1 MNQLSAYDKIN
12 DAKGIDLFGNAIC
25 RSGMF
30 GCESK
35 EAGMIFALQ
44 CMAEN
49 KPPLEM
55 AKNYHLVKGKLTK
68 RADAMLA
75 DFRRAG
81 GKVTWDDLKNEAVQ
95 SAVFDFEGNKIKGSF
110 SMDDAQ
116 RAGLVRKGSAWDK
129 TPAAMLRARCISE
142 TLRAI
147 APEIVQG
154 VYVPEEI
161 DIAEASPI
169 AEAKKPKKPKKPK
182 KLEEPAT
189 DVDAIEVENMAQRPH
204 LESLIAEND
213 LEYRTNLYWTNK
225 GNIDLDLDQTWRDLP
240 QNIQAKMEIGFDA
253 FRKAVSK

>member
-1 MNQLSAYDKIN
+1 MNQIAAYDKIN
-12 DAKGIDLFGNAIC
+12 DSQGIEMMGNAIC

-35 EAGMIFALQ
+35 EAGIVFALQ
-44 CMAEN
+44 CVVEN

-81 GKVTWDDLKNEAVQ
+81 GKVTWDDLKNENVQ
-95 SAVFDFEGNKIKGSF
+95 SAIFDFEGIKTNGSF

-116 RAGLVRKGSAWDK
+116 RAGLIRKGSAWDK

-161 DIAEASPI
+161 DVADAVPVTKS
-169 AEAKKPKKPKKPK
+169 KPKPMKKAAK
-182 KLEEPAT
+182 VVES
-189 DVDAIEVENMAQRPH
+189 IEVKDAPIEHRPN
-204 LESLIAEND
+204 LASLLAEND
-213 LEYRTNLYWTNK
+213 LEYKTNLYWSNK
-225 GNIDLDLDQTWRDLP
+225 GDIDIDLDQTWRDLP
-240 QNIQAKMEIGFDA
+240 DGLQQRMEMHFDS
-253 FRKAVSK
+253 FRKAIEK

>member
-1 MNQLSAYDKIN
+1 MSQLTAYSKIN
-12 DAKGIDLFGNAIC
+12 DSEGLELIGNAIC

-35 EAGMIFALQ
+35 EAGIVFALQ
-44 CMAEN
+44 CMVEN

-81 GKVTWDDLKNEAVQ
+81 GKVFWSDLKNAEIQ
-95 SAVFDFEGNKIKGSF
+95 SAVFEFENQNTNASF
-110 SMDDAQ
+110 SMEDA
-116 RAGLVRKGSAWDK
+116 RKAGLVRKGSAWDK
-129 TPAAMLRARCISE
+129 TPAAMLRARCVSE

-161 DIAEASPI
+161 DVADSTTIEI
-169 AEAKKPKKPKKPK
+169 PKTTIN
-182 KLEEPAT
+182 E
-189 DVDAIEVENMAQRPH
+189 VIEVAENKNPKNERPY
-204 LESLIAEND
+204 LESLIRDADIEQKSND
-213 LEYRTNLYWTNK
+213 YWTVK
-225 GNIDLDLDQTWRDLP
+225 GKIDIDLDQTWRDLP
-240 QNIQAKMEIGFDA
+240 DDLQQRMEMDFPSFQKAIGNTSWKDEHE
-253 FRKAVSK
+253 

>member
-1 MNQLSAYDKIN
+1 VSQIVAYNKIN
-12 DAKGIDLFGNAIC
+12 DAAGVEMFGNAIC

-35 EAGMIFALQ
+35 EAGIIFALQ
-44 CMAEN
+44 CIAEN

-68 RADAMLA
+68 RADAMLS

-81 GKVTWDDLKNEAVQ
+81 GKVIWADLKNESMQA
-95 SAVFDFEGNKIKGSF
+95 AVFDFEGTKFNASF
-110 SMDDAQ
+110 SMEDAQ
-116 RAGLVRKGSAWDK
+116 RAGLVRSGSAWDK
-129 TPAAMLRARCISE
+129 TPAAMLRARCVSE

-161 DIAEASPI
+161 DVV
-169 AEAKKPKKPKKPK
+169 K
-182 KLEEPAT
+182 AT
-189 DVDAIEVENMAQRPH
+189 DVEQAASVTVKPVTVDAEVVVTTAAHRPH
-204 LESLIAEND
+204 LESQIKDND
-213 LEYRTNLYWTNK
+213 LEYAVNVYWTKK

-240 QNIQAKMEIGFDA
+240 DGLQQRMEMHFES
-253 FRKAVSK
+253 FRKAIGK

>member
-1 MNQLSAYDKIN
+1 MSQIVAYDKIN
-12 DAKGIDLFGNAIC
+12 DAAGLEMFGNAIC

-35 EAGMIFALQ
+35 EAGIVFALQ
-44 CMAEN
+44 CVAEN

-81 GKVTWDDLKNEAVQ
+81 GKVTWRDLKDEKVQ
-95 SAVFDFEGNKIKGSF
+95 AAVFEFEDVQTPASF
-110 SMDDAQ
+110 SMEDAK
-116 RAGLVRKGSAWDK
+116 RAGLVRSGSAWDK

-154 VYVPEEI
+154 VYVPEELDVTNVEPKPQAKPVSQPKVNKPTQPVI
-161 DIAEASPI
+161 DAEVVEPTKRPQL
-169 AEAKKPKKPKKPK
+169 EA
-182 KLEEPAT
+182 
-189 DVDAIEVENMAQRPH
+189 
-204 LESLIAEND
+204 LIGEDD
-213 LEYRTNLYWTNK
+213 LEYNVNLYWSNK
-225 GNIDLDLDQTWRDLP
+225 GKIDMDLDQTWRDLP
-240 QNIQAKMEIGFDA
+240 QSIQSKMEMDFDA
-253 FRKAVSK
+253 FRKAITK

>member
-1 MNQLSAYDKIN
+1 MSQIVAYDKIN
-12 DAKGIDLFGNAIC
+12 DAAGLEMFGNAIC

-35 EAGMIFALQ
+35 EAGIVFALQ
-44 CMAEN
+44 CVAEN

-81 GKVTWDDLKNEAVQ
+81 GKVTWRDLKDEKVQ
-95 SAVFDFEGNKIKGSF
+95 AAVFEFEDVQTPASF
-110 SMDDAQ
+110 SMEDAK
-116 RAGLVRKGSAWDK
+116 RAGLVRSGSAWDK

-154 VYVPEEI
+154 VYVPEELDVTNVEPKPQAKPVNQPKVNKPTQPVI
-161 DIAEASPI
+161 DAEVVEPTKRPQL
-169 AEAKKPKKPKKPK
+169 EA
-182 KLEEPAT
+182 
-189 DVDAIEVENMAQRPH
+189 
-204 LESLIAEND
+204 LIGEDD
-213 LEYRTNLYWTNK
+213 LEYNVNLYWSNK
-225 GNIDLDLDQTWRDLP
+225 GKIDMDLDQTWRDLP
-240 QNIQAKMEIGFDA
+240 QSIQAKMEMDFDA
-253 FRKAVSK
+253 FRKAITK

>member
-1 MNQLSAYDKIN
+1 MSQIVAYDKIN
-12 DAKGIDLFGNAIC
+12 DAAGLEMFGNAIC

-35 EAGMIFALQ
+35 EAGIVFALQ
-44 CMAEN
+44 CVAEN

-81 GKVTWDDLKNEAVQ
+81 GKVTWRDLKDEKVQ
-95 SAVFDFEGNKIKGSF
+95 AAVFEFEDVQTSASF
-110 SMDDAQ
+110 SMEDAK
-116 RAGLVRKGSAWDK
+116 RAGLVRSGSAWDK

-154 VYVPEEI
+154 VYVPEEL
-161 DIAEASPI
+161 DVTNVEPKPQ
-169 AEAKKPKKPKKPK
+169 AKPVSKPKVNKPTQPVIDAEVVEPTKRPQ
-182 KLEEPAT
+182 LET
-189 DVDAIEVENMAQRPH
+189 
-204 LESLIAEND
+204 LIGEDD
-213 LEYRTNLYWTNK
+213 LEYNVNLYWSNK
-225 GNIDLDLDQTWRDLP
+225 GKIDMDLDQTWRDLP
-240 QNIQAKMEIGFDA
+240 QSIQARMEMDFDA
-253 FRKAVSK
+253 FRKAITK

>member
-1 MNQLSAYDKIN
+1 MTQIVAYDKIN
-12 DAKGIDLFGNAIC
+12 DAAGLDMFGNAIC

-35 EAGMIFALQ
+35 EAGIVFALQ
-44 CMAEN
+44 CIAEN

-81 GKVTWDDLKNEAVQ
+81 GKVTWRDLKNDKIQEAV
-95 SAVFDFEGNKIKGSF
+95 FEFEDVQTTASF
-110 SMDDAQ
+110 SMEDAK
-116 RAGLVRKGSAWDK
+116 RAGLVRAGSAWDK

-161 DIAEASPI
+161 DIKPQAAMPAEVELVKPVKADAI
-169 AEAKKPKKPKKPK
+169 DVVEVVKPKLLY
-182 KLEEPAT
+182 LE
-189 DVDAIEVENMAQRPH
+189 Q
-204 LESLIAEND
+204 LIAECD
-213 LEYRTNLYWTNK
+213 LEYRVNTYWSNK
-225 GNIDLDLDQTWRDLP
+225 GKIDVDLDQTWRDLP
-240 QNIQAKMEIGFDA
+240 DDLQQRMEADFEQ
-253 FRKAVSK
+253 FRKAVDK

>member
-1 MNQLSAYDKIN
+1 MNQIVAYDKIN
-12 DAKGIDLFGNAIC
+12 DAAGLEMFGNAIC

-35 EAGMIFALQ
+35 EAGIVFALQ
-44 CMAEN
+44 CIAEN

-81 GKVTWDDLKNEAVQ
+81 GKVIWADLKNESIQA
-95 SAVFDFEGNKIKGSF
+95 AVFEFEGSKFDASF
-110 SMDDAQ
+110 SMDDAK
-116 RAGLVRKGSAWDK
+116 RAGLVRSGSAWDK
-129 TPAAMLRARCISE
+129 TPAAMLRARCVSE

-161 DIAEASPI
+161 DVDKATEVKPAQKPTVKAIAVEAEVV
-169 AEAKKPKKPKKPK
+169 EAK
-182 KLEEPAT
+182 A
-189 DVDAIEVENMAQRPH
+189 VQRPH
-204 LESLIAEND
+204 LESLIKDND
-213 LEYRTNLYWTNK
+213 MEYAVNVYWTKK

-240 QNIQAKMEIGFDA
+240 DGLQQRMEMHFDS
-253 FRKAVSK
+253 FRKAIAK

>member
-1 MNQLSAYDKIN
+1 MNQIVAYSKIN
-12 DAKGIDLFGNAIC
+12 DAPGLEMFGNAIC

-35 EAGMIFALQ
+35 EAGIVFALQ
-44 CMAEN
+44 CIAEN

-75 DFRRAG
+75 DYRRAG
-81 GKVTWDDLKNEAVQ
+81 GKVLWKDLKNEKMQ
-95 SAVFDFEGNKIKGSF
+95 EAVFEFEGQKIKASF

-116 RAGLVRKGSAWDK
+116 RAGLVRVGSAWDK
-129 TPAAMLRARCISE
+129 TPAAMLRARCVSE

-161 DIAEASPI
+161 DVAPALPGIKEAIPNKTKPV
-169 AEAKKPKKPKKPK
+169 EA
-182 KLEEPAT
+182 
-189 DVDAIEVENMAQRPH
+189 VVEVEVMPKSKRPH
-204 LESLIAEND
+204 LESLISDAD
-213 LEYRTNLYWTNK
+213 LEYKVNCYWESK
-225 GNIDLDLDQTWRDLP
+225 GKIQIDLDQTWRDLP
-240 QNIQAKMEIGFDA
+240 ENLQAKMEMGFDA
-253 FRKAVSK
+253 FRKAVEK

>member
-1 MNQLSAYDKIN
+1 MNQIAAYDKIN
-12 DAKGIDLFGNAIC
+12 DSQGIEMMGNAIC

-35 EAGMIFALQ
+35 EAGIIFALQ
-44 CMAEN
+44 CMVEN

-55 AKNYHLVKGKLTK
+55 AKNYHLVKDKLTK

-81 GKVTWDDLKNEAVQ
+81 GKITWDDLKNENVQ
-95 SAVFDFEGNKIKGSF
+95 SAIFDFEGIKTNGSF

-116 RAGLVRKGSAWDK
+116 RAGLFRKGSAWDK

-161 DIAEASPI
+161 DVADAVAVKKS
-169 AEAKKPKKPKKPK
+169 KPKPMKKAASVV
-182 KLEEPAT
+182 ES
-189 DVDAIEVENMAQRPH
+189 IEVKDAPMEYRPN
-204 LESLIAEND
+204 LASLIAEND
-213 LEYRTNLYWTNK
+213 LEYKTNVYWTNK
-225 GNIDLDLDQTWRDLP
+225 GNIDLDLDQTWRNLP
-240 QNIQAKMEIGFDA
+240 QDIQSKMEIGFDA
-253 FRKAVSK
+253 FKKVVAK

>member
-1 MNQLSAYDKIN
+1 MSQIVAYDKIN
-12 DAKGIDLFGNAIC
+12 DAAGLEMFGNAIC

-35 EAGMIFALQ
+35 EAGIVFALQ
-44 CMAEN
+44 CVAEN

-81 GKVTWDDLKNEAVQ
+81 GKVTWRDLKDEKVQ
-95 SAVFDFEGNKIKGSF
+95 AAVFEFEDVQTPASF
-110 SMDDAQ
+110 SMEDAK
-116 RAGLVRKGSAWDK
+116 RAGLVRSGSAWDK

-154 VYVPEEI
+154 VYVPEELDVTNVEPKPQAKPVSQPKVNKPTQPVI
-161 DIAEASPI
+161 DAEVVEPTKRPQL
-169 AEAKKPKKPKKPK
+169 EA
-182 KLEEPAT
+182 
-189 DVDAIEVENMAQRPH
+189 
-204 LESLIAEND
+204 LIGEDD
-213 LEYRTNLYWTNK
+213 LEYNVNLYWSNK
-225 GNIDLDLDQTWRDLP
+225 GKIDMDLDQTWRDLP
-240 QNIQAKMEIGFDA
+240 QSIQAKMEMDFDA
-253 FRKAVSK
+253 FRKAITK

>member
-1 MNQLSAYDKIN
+1 MSQLTAYSKIN
-12 DAKGIDLFGNAIC
+12 DSEGLELIGNAIC

-35 EAGMIFALQ
+35 EAGIVFALQ
-44 CMAEN
+44 CMVEN

-81 GKVTWDDLKNEAVQ
+81 GKVYWSDLKNAEIQ
-95 SAVFDFEGNKIKGSF
+95 SAVFEFENQNTKASF
-110 SMDDAQ
+110 SMEDAR

-129 TPAAMLRARCISE
+129 TPAAMLRARCVSE

-161 DIAEASPI
+161 DVADATPI
-169 AEAKKPKKPKKPK
+169 EIPKTTINEVIEISEDKNPKS
-182 KLEEPAT
+182 
-189 DVDAIEVENMAQRPH
+189 QRLY
-204 LESLIAEND
+204 LESLIRDSDMELKSNH
-213 LEYRTNLYWTNK
+213 YWTVK
-225 GNIDLDLDQTWRDLP
+225 GKIDMDLDQTWRDLP
-240 QNIQAKMEIGFDA
+240 DDLQQRMEMDFASFQKAVGVI
-253 FRKAVSK
+253 RKADTNE

>member
-1 MNQLSAYDKIN
+1 MSQITAYDKIN
-12 DAKGIDLFGNAIC
+12 DAEGIELIGNAIC

-35 EAGMIFALQ
+35 EAGIVFALQ
-44 CMAEN
+44 CFAEN

-81 GKVTWDDLKNEAVQ
+81 GKVTWEDLKNEKVQ
-95 SAVFDFEGNKIKGSF
+95 AAIFDFEGNKINGSF
-110 SMDDAQ
+110 SMEDAQ
-116 RAGLVRKGSAWDK
+116 RAGLIRKGSAWDK

-161 DIAEASPI
+161 DIAEAEPI
-169 AEAKKPKKPKKPK
+169 AEAKKPKPK

-189 DVDAIEVENMAQRPH
+189 DVDAIEVKDMAERPN
-204 LESLIAEND
+204 LESLIAAND
-213 LEYRTNLYWTNK
+213 LEYKTNLYWTNK

-240 QNIQAKMEIGFDA
+240 QNIQAKMEIGFDS

>member
-1 MNQLSAYDKIN
+1 MSQITAYDKIN
-12 DAKGIDLFGNAIC
+12 DADGIEMMGNAIC

-35 EAGMIFALQ
+35 EAGIVFALQ
-44 CMAEN
+44 CIAEN

-81 GKVTWDDLKNEAVQ
+81 GKITWDDLKNENVQ
-95 SAVFDFEGNKIKGSF
+95 SAIFDFEGNKTNGSF
-110 SMDDAQ
+110 SMDDAK
-116 RAGLVRKGSAWDK
+116 RAGLVRSGSAWDK

-161 DIAEASPI
+161 DVAESKNQTTKKAIPI
-169 AEAKKPKKPKKPK
+169 VESIDV
-182 KLEEPAT
+182 EELPM
-189 DVDAIEVENMAQRPH
+189 EKRPH
-204 LESLIAEND
+204 LAALIDAND
-213 LEYRTNLYWTNK
+213 LEYKTNLYWTNK
-225 GNIDLDLDQTWRDLP
+225 GNIDIDLDQTWRDLP
-240 QNIQAKMEIGFDA
+240 QGIQAKMEMGFDS

>member
-1 MNQLSAYDKIN
+1 MSQITAYDKIN
-12 DAKGIDLFGNAIC
+12 DAEGIELIGNAIC

-35 EAGMIFALQ
+35 EAGIVFALQ
-44 CMAEN
+44 CIAEN

-81 GKVTWDDLKNEAVQ
+81 GKVTWEDLKNEDVQ
-95 SAVFDFEGNKIKGSF
+95 SAIFDFEGNKINASF

-116 RAGLVRKGSAWDK
+116 RAGLIRKGSAWDK

-161 DIAEASPI
+161 DVADAAPISNPKIEEA
-169 AEAKKPKKPKKPK
+169 
-182 KLEEPAT
+182 AT
-189 DVDAIEVENMAQRPH
+189 NVEAIEVEEIAQRPN
-204 LESLIAEND
+204 LESLIAAND
-213 LEYRTNLYWTNK
+213 LEYKTNLYWTNK
-225 GNIDLDLDQTWRDLP
+225 GNIDYDLDQTWRDLP

-253 FRKAVSK
+253 FSKAVSK

>member
-1 MNQLSAYDKIN
+1 MSQITAYDKIN
-12 DAKGIDLFGNAIC
+12 DAEGIELIGNAIC

-35 EAGMIFALQ
+35 EAGIVFALQ
-44 CMAEN
+44 CIAEN

-81 GKVTWDDLKNEAVQ
+81 GKVFWSDLKNAEIQ
-95 SAVFDFEGNKIKGSF
+95 SAVFEFENQNTNASF
-110 SMDDAQ
+110 SMEDA
-116 RAGLVRKGSAWDK
+116 RKAGLVRKGSAWDK
-129 TPAAMLRARCISE
+129 TPAAMLRARCVSE

-161 DIAEASPI
+161 DVADATPI
-169 AEAKKPKKPKKPK
+169 EIPKTTINEVIEISENKNPKS
-182 KLEEPAT
+182 
-189 DVDAIEVENMAQRPH
+189 QRLY
-204 LESLIAEND
+204 LESLIRDADIEQKSND
-213 LEYRTNLYWTNK
+213 YWTVK
-225 GNIDLDLDQTWRDLP
+225 GKIDIDLDQTWRDLP
-240 QNIQAKMEIGFDA
+240 DDLQQRMEMDFPSFQKAIGNINWKDEHE
-253 FRKAVSK
+253 

>member
-1 MNQLSAYDKIN
+1 MTQIVAYDKIN
-12 DAKGIDLFGNAIC
+12 DAAGLDMFGNAIC

-35 EAGMIFALQ
+35 EAGIVFALQ
-44 CMAEN
+44 CIAEN

-81 GKVTWDDLKNEAVQ
+81 GKVTWRDLKNDKIQEAV
-95 SAVFDFEGNKIKGSF
+95 FEFEDVQTTASF
-110 SMDDAQ
+110 SMEDAK
-116 RAGLVRKGSAWDK
+116 RAGLVRAGSAWDK

-161 DIAEASPI
+161 DIKPQAAMPAEVELVKPVKADAI
-169 AEAKKPKKPKKPK
+169 DVVEVVKPKLLY
-182 KLEEPAT
+182 LE
-189 DVDAIEVENMAQRPH
+189 Q
-204 LESLIAEND
+204 LIAECD
-213 LEYRTNLYWTNK
+213 LEYKVNIYWSNK
-225 GNIDLDLDQTWRDLP
+225 GKIDVDLDQTWRDLP
-240 QNIQAKMEIGFDA
+240 NELQQRMEADFEQ
-253 FRKAVSK
+253 FRKAVDK

>member
-1 MNQLSAYDKIN
+1 MTQIVAYDKIN
-12 DAKGIDLFGNAIC
+12 DADGIEMFGNAIC

-35 EAGMIFALQ
+35 EAGIVFALQ
-44 CMAEN
+44 CVAEN

-81 GKVTWDDLKNEAVQ
+81 GKVTWRDLKNDKIQEAV
-95 SAVFDFEGNKIKGSF
+95 FEFEDVQTTASF
-110 SMDDAQ
+110 SMEDAK
-116 RAGLVRKGSAWDK
+116 RAGLVRAGSAWDK
-129 TPAAMLRARCISE
+129 TPAAMLRERCISE

-161 DIAEASPI
+161 DVKPQAAMPAEVELPKPVKAEAI
-169 AEAKKPKKPKKPK
+169 DVEEVAKPKR
-182 KLEEPAT
+182 
-189 DVDAIEVENMAQRPH
+189 IH
-204 LESLIAEND
+204 LEQLIAEND
-213 LEYRTNLYWTNK
+213 LEYKVNLYWSNK
-225 GNIDLDLDQTWRDLP
+225 AKIDMDLDQTWRDLP
-240 QNIQAKMEIGFDA
+240 DDMQQRMEMDFEQ
-253 FRKAVSK
+253 FRKALSK

>member
-1 MNQLSAYDKIN
+1 MSQITAYDKIN
-12 DAKGIDLFGNAIC
+12 DAEGIELIGNAIC

-35 EAGMIFALQ
+35 EAGIVFALQ
-44 CMAEN
+44 CIAEN

-81 GKVTWDDLKNEAVQ
+81 GKVTWEDLKNEKVQ
-95 SAVFDFEGNKIKGSF
+95 AAIFDFEGSKINGSF
-110 SMDDAQ
+110 SMEDAQ
-116 RAGLVRKGSAWDK
+116 RAGLIRKGSAWDK

-161 DIAEASPI
+161 DVADAALIAE
-169 AEAKKPKKPKKPK
+169 PK
-182 KLEEPAT
+182 KLEEAAT
-189 DVDAIEVENMAQRPH
+189 NVEAIEVEEIAQRPN
-204 LESLIAEND
+204 LESLIAAND
-213 LEYRTNLYWTNK
+213 LEYKTNLYWTNK

-240 QNIQAKMEIGFDA
+240 QGIQAKMEIGFDA

>member
-1 MNQLSAYDKIN
+1 MSQITAYDKIN
-12 DAKGIDLFGNAIC
+12 DAEGIELIGNAIC

-35 EAGMIFALQ
+35 EAGIVFALQ
-44 CMAEN
+44 CIAEN

-81 GKVTWDDLKNEAVQ
+81 GRVTWEDLKNEKVQ
-95 SAVFDFEGNKIKGSF
+95 AAIFDFEGNKINGSF
-110 SMDDAQ
+110 SMEDAQ
-116 RAGLVRKGSAWDK
+116 RAGLIRKGSAWDK

-161 DIAEASPI
+161 DVADAALIAE
-169 AEAKKPKKPKKPK
+169 PK
-182 KLEEPAT
+182 KLEEAAT
-189 DVDAIEVENMAQRPH
+189 NVEAIEVEEIAQRPN
-204 LESLIAEND
+204 LESLIAAND
-213 LEYRTNLYWTNK
+213 LEYKTNLYWTNK

-240 QNIQAKMEIGFDA
+240 QGIQAKMEIGFDA

>member
-1 MNQLSAYDKIN
+1 MSQITAYDKIN
-12 DAKGIDLFGNAIC
+12 DANGIDLIGNAIC

-35 EAGMIFALQ
+35 EAGIVFALQ
-44 CMAEN
+44 CIAEN

-81 GKVTWDDLKNEAVQ
+81 GKVTWEDLKNENVQ
-95 SAVFDFEGNKIKGSF
+95 SAVFDFEGNKINGSF
-110 SMDDAQ
+110 SMDDAK
-116 RAGLVRKGSAWDK
+116 RAGLNRAGSAWDK

-161 DIAEASPI
+161 DVAEAAPI
-169 AEAKKPKKPKKPK
+169 AEAKKPKTKKVK
-182 KLEEPAT
+182 KTKAIVEAIDVEEMP
-189 DVDAIEVENMAQRPH
+189 IEDRPN
-204 LESLIAEND
+204 LAALIDSND
-213 LEYRTNLYWTNK
+213 LEYKTNLYWTNK
-225 GNIDLDLDQTWRDLP
+225 GNIDMDLDQTWRDLP
-240 QNIQAKMEIGFDA
+240 QSIQAKVEIGFDA

>member
-1 MNQLSAYDKIN
+1 MSQITAYDKIN
-12 DAKGIDLFGNAIC
+12 DAEGIELIGNAIC

-35 EAGMIFALQ
+35 EAGIVFALQ
-44 CMAEN
+44 CIAEN

-81 GKVTWDDLKNEAVQ
+81 GKVTWEDLKNEDVQ
-95 SAVFDFEGNKIKGSF
+95 SAIFDFEGNKINASF

-116 RAGLVRKGSAWDK
+116 RAGLIRKGSAWDK

-161 DIAEASPI
+161 DVADAAPI
-169 AEAKKPKKPKKPK
+169 SNPKKI
-182 KLEEPAT
+182 EEAAT
-189 DVDAIEVENMAQRPH
+189 NVEAIEVQEIAQRPN
-204 LESLIAEND
+204 LESLIAAND
-213 LEYRTNLYWTNK
+213 LEYKTNLYWTNK
-225 GNIDLDLDQTWRDLP
+225 GNIDYDLNQTWRDLP

-253 FRKAVSK
+253 FSKAVSK

>member
-1 MNQLSAYDKIN
+1 MTYNQYSIASYDKIN
-12 DAKGIDLFGNAIC
+12 DTQGIEMMGNAIC

-35 EAGMIFALQ
+35 EAGIVFALQ
-44 CMAEN
+44 CIVEN

-75 DFRRAG
+75 DFRRVG
-81 GKVTWDDLKNEAVQ
+81 GKVTWHDLKNENVQ
-95 SAVFDFEGNKIKGSF
+95 SAIFEFEGNKTNGSF

-116 RAGLVRKGSAWDK
+116 RAGLIRKGSAWDK

-161 DIAEASPI
+161 DVADVATTTSSQPKVIKKAEPI
-169 AEAKKPKKPKKPK
+169 VAKNKPTKKIKEYRPN
-182 KLEEPAT
+182 L
-189 DVDAIEVENMAQRPH
+189 AI
-204 LESLIAEND
+204 LIAEND
-213 LEYRTNLYWTNK
+213 LEYKSNLYWSNK
-225 GNIDLDLDQTWRDLP
+225 GEIDMDLDQTWRDLP
-240 QNIQAKMEIGFDA
+240 DGLQQRMELHFDS
-253 FRKAVSK
+253 FKKTIEK

>member
-1 MNQLSAYDKIN
+1 MNQIVAYDKIN
-12 DAKGIDLFGNAIC
+12 DAAGLEMFGNAIC

-35 EAGMIFALQ
+35 EAGIVFALQ
-44 CMAEN
+44 CVAEN

-81 GKVTWDDLKNEAVQ
+81 GKVVWADLKNESIQA
-95 SAVFDFEGNKIKGSF
+95 AVFEFEGLKFDASF
-110 SMDDAQ
+110 SMDDAK
-116 RAGLVRKGSAWDK
+116 RAGLVRSGSAWDK
-129 TPAAMLRARCISE
+129 TPAAMLRARCVSE

-161 DIAEASPI
+161 DVDKATEVKPAANVTAEPI
-169 AEAKKPKKPKKPK
+169 KVEAEVVTTTA
-182 KLEEPAT
+182 AH
-189 DVDAIEVENMAQRPH
+189 RPH
-204 LESLIAEND
+204 LESLIKDND
-213 LEYRTNLYWTNK
+213 SLRLYS
-225 GNIDLDLDQTWRDLP
+225 
-240 QNIQAKMEIGFDA
+240 M
-253 FRKAVSK
+253 

>member
-1 MNQLSAYDKIN
+1 MTYNQYSIAAYDKIN
-12 DAKGIDLFGNAIC
+12 DTQGIEMMGNAIC

-35 EAGMIFALQ
+35 EAGVVFALQ
-44 CMAEN
+44 CIVEN

-75 DFRRAG
+75 DFRRVG
-81 GKVTWDDLKNEAVQ
+81 GKVTWDDLKNENVQ
-95 SAVFDFEGNKIKGSF
+95 SAIFDFEGNKTNGSF

-116 RAGLVRKGSAWDK
+116 RAGLIRKGSAWDK

-161 DIAEASPI
+161 DVADTMTTTKSQPKVIKKADPI
-169 AEAKKPKKPKKPK
+169 IEK
-182 KLEEPAT
+182 
-189 DVDAIEVENMAQRPH
+189 IEVKDSPMEYRPN
-204 LESLIAEND
+204 LATLLAEND
-213 LEYRTNLYWTNK
+213 LEYKTNLYWSNK
-225 GNIDLDLDQTWRDLP
+225 GEIDMDLDQTWRNLP
-240 QNIQAKMEIGFDA
+240 DGLQQRMELHFDS
-253 FRKAVSK
+253 FKKTIEK

>member
-1 MNQLSAYDKIN
+1 MSQITAYDKIN
-12 DAKGIDLFGNAIC
+12 DANGIELIGNAIC

-35 EAGMIFALQ
+35 EAGIVFALQ
-44 CMAEN
+44 CIAEN

-81 GKVTWDDLKNEAVQ
+81 GKVIWEDLKNEKVQ
-95 SAVFDFEGNKIKGSF
+95 IAIFDFEGSKINGSF
-110 SMDDAQ
+110 SMDDAK
-116 RAGLVRKGSAWDK
+116 RAGLVRAGSAWDK

-161 DIAEASPI
+161 DVAESTPI
-169 AEAKKPKKPKKPK
+169 VESKKPTAKKAKPIV
-182 KLEEPAT
+182 ES
-189 DVDAIEVENMAQRPH
+189 IEVDELPMEDRPH
-204 LESLIAEND
+204 LAALIDSND
-213 LEYRTNLYWTNK
+213 LEYKTNLYWTNK
-225 GNIDLDLDQTWRDLP
+225 GKIDIDLDQTWRDLP
-240 QNIQAKMEIGFDA
+240 QDIQAKMEIGFDA
-253 FRKAVSK
+253 FRKAVTK

>member
-1 MNQLSAYDKIN
+1 MSQITAYDKIN
-12 DAKGIDLFGNAIC
+12 DAEGIELIGNAIC

-35 EAGMIFALQ
+35 EAGIVFALQ
-44 CMAEN
+44 CIAEN

-81 GKVTWDDLKNEAVQ
+81 GKVTWEDLKNEKVQ
-95 SAVFDFEGNKIKGSF
+95 AAIFDFEGNKINGSF
-110 SMDDAQ
+110 SMEDAQ
-116 RAGLVRKGSAWDK
+116 RAGLIRKGSAWDK

-161 DIAEASPI
+161 DVADAALIAE
-169 AEAKKPKKPKKPK
+169 PK
-182 KLEEPAT
+182 KLEEAAT
-189 DVDAIEVENMAQRPH
+189 NVEAIEVEEIAQRPN
-204 LESLIAEND
+204 LESLIAAND
-213 LEYRTNLYWTNK
+213 LEYKTNLYWTNK

-240 QNIQAKMEIGFDA
+240 QGIQAKIEIGFDA

>member
-1 MNQLSAYDKIN
+1 MSQIVAYDKIN
-12 DAKGIDLFGNAIC
+12 DAAGLEMFGNAIC

-35 EAGMIFALQ
+35 EAGIVFALQ
-44 CMAEN
+44 CVAEN

-81 GKVTWDDLKNEAVQ
+81 GKVTWRDLKDEKVQ
-95 SAVFDFEGNKIKGSF
+95 AAVFEFEDVQTPASF
-110 SMDDAQ
+110 SMEDAK
-116 RAGLVRKGSAWDK
+116 RAGLVRSGSAWDK

-154 VYVPEEI
+154 VYVPEEL
-161 DIAEASPI
+161 DVTNVEPKPQAKPVSQPKV
-169 AEAKKPKKPKKPK
+169 KKPTQPVIDAEVVEPTKRPQ
-182 KLEEPAT
+182 LEA
-189 DVDAIEVENMAQRPH
+189 
-204 LESLIAEND
+204 LIGEDD
-213 LEYRTNLYWTNK
+213 LEYNVNLYWSNK
-225 GNIDLDLDQTWRDLP
+225 GKIDMDLDQTWRDLP
-240 QNIQAKMEIGFDA
+240 QSIQSKMEMDFDA
-253 FRKAVSK
+253 FRKAITK

>member
-1 MNQLSAYDKIN
+1 MSQILAYDKIN
-12 DAKGIDLFGNAIC
+12 DAAGLEMFGNAIC

-35 EAGMIFALQ
+35 EAGIVFALQ
-44 CMAEN
+44 CVAEN

-81 GKVTWDDLKNEAVQ
+81 GKVVWADLKNESVQ
-95 SAVFDFEGNKIKGSF
+95 AAVFEFEGLKFNASF
-110 SMDDAQ
+110 SMEDAK
-116 RAGLVRKGSAWDK
+116 RAGLVRTGSAWDK
-129 TPAAMLRARCISE
+129 TPAAMLRARCVSE

-161 DIAEASPI
+161 DVVTTNTLKPSHKPVTEPVAVEAEVV
-169 AEAKKPKKPKKPK
+169 EAK
-182 KLEEPAT
+182 A
-189 DVDAIEVENMAQRPH
+189 MQRPH
-204 LESLIAEND
+204 LESLIKDND
-213 LEYRTNLYWTNK
+213 LEYAVNVYWTKK
-225 GNIDLDLDQTWRDLP
+225 GNIDLDLDQTWRDLDDGL
-240 QNIQAKMEIGFDA
+240 QQRMELHFDS
-253 FRKAVSK
+253 FRKAIGK

>member
-1 MNQLSAYDKIN
+1 MTQIVAYDKIN
-12 DAKGIDLFGNAIC
+12 DADGIEMFGNAIC

-35 EAGMIFALQ
+35 EAGIVFALQ
-44 CMAEN
+44 CVAEN

-81 GKVTWDDLKNEAVQ
+81 GKVTWRDLKNDKIQEAV
-95 SAVFDFEGNKIKGSF
+95 FEFEDVQTTASF
-110 SMDDAQ
+110 SMEDAK
-116 RAGLVRKGSAWDK
+116 RAGLVRAGSAWDK

-161 DIAEASPI
+161 DVKPQAAMPAEVELPKPVKAEAI
-169 AEAKKPKKPKKPK
+169 DVEEVAKPKR
-182 KLEEPAT
+182 
-189 DVDAIEVENMAQRPH
+189 IH
-204 LESLIAEND
+204 LGQLIAEND
-213 LEYRTNLYWTNK
+213 LEYKVNLYWSNK
-225 GNIDLDLDQTWRDLP
+225 AKIDMDLDQTWRDLP
-240 QNIQAKMEIGFDA
+240 DDMQQRMEMDFEQ
-253 FRKAVSK
+253 FRKALSK